1 MKYKNSNDCSYVRI
15 IRIQVDLDSNFWQKP
30 NSNSRNLEFQGKVG
44 FEADLI
50 WQIPGLKWEEIPLTL
65 GLVKIPSSMCMAH
78 TI

>member
-1 MKYKNSNDCSYVRI
+1 MTVPKA
-15 IRIQVDLDSNFWQKP
+15 
-30 NSNSRNLEFQGKVG
+30 NSRNLEFQGKVG